1 MADVYI
7 KVEHLNELNGSLK
20 QILVEFA
27 DAKGRTNDLQDM
39 IGSPDGRT
47 DLKDK
52 THDFEGGWDDRRNAL
67 VEKLTKIQQ
76 RVEGTCTGWQDFDL
90 EASKQLKAS
99 ETAGDNL
106 PTR

>member
-7 KVEHLNELNGSLK
+7 KVEHLNQLNGSLK

-27 DAKGRTNDLQDM
+27 DAGERTDDLQEM

-52 THDFEGGWDDRRNAL
+52 TNDFEGGWNDRRTAL
-67 VEKLTKIQQ
+67 IEKLTKIQQ
-76 RVEGTCTGWQDFDL
+76 RVEGTCAGWQNFDL
-90 EASKQLKAS
+90 EASKQLKTS
-99 ETAGDNL
+99 ETAGDTL